1 MKIIFLDIDGVL
13 NSEKFYEKRHRCYEK
28 GIPFAVNWPFSDI
41 DPDSVDILN
50 KVIKATNARI
60 VMSSTWRLGE
70 TVDTLT
76 NILHTVGVKGK
87 LVGKTKSFVDDE
99 TTKKYIKQ
107 ELDLKWAGRKVTKK
121 SNKPFKF
128 GFRVGAVDE
137 VVLSSPYKQDVIAFK
152 IKEDGTFVEAWR
164 CEDVETNEA
173 GPRNLSELSF
183 HDRKLRG
190 IEIKDWLTNTTEKV
204 ESYAI
209 IDDDDDMLESQADRF
224 VHTDHVVGITEQD
237 AEKLTQILNR
247 K

>member
-13 NSEKFYEKRHRCYEK
+13 NSEKFYEKRHRCHEK

-70 TVDTLT
+70 TIDTLA

-87 LVGKTKSFVDDE
+87 LVGKTKSFVDNE
-99 TTKKYIKQ
+99 TTNKYIKQ
-107 ELDLKWAGRKVTKK
+107 ELDLKWTGRKVTKK

-128 GFRVGAVDE
+128 GFKVGTVEE

-173 GPRNLSELSF
+173 GPRNLNELF
-183 HDRKLRG
+183 HNRKPRG
-190 IEIKDWLTNTTEKV
+190 IEIKDWLDTTTENV

-209 IDDDDDMLESQADRF
+209 IDDDCDMLESQADRF

-237 AEKLTQILNR
+237 AEKLTQILN
-247 K
+247 KK

>member
-13 NSEKFYEKRHRCYEK
+13 NSKKFYERRHRCHEK

-70 TVDTLT
+70 TIDTLA

-99 TTKKYIKQ
+99 TTNKYIKQ
-107 ELDLKWAGRKVTKK
+107 ELDLKWAGRKVTIK
-121 SNKPFKF
+121 SNNPFKF
-128 GFRVGAVDE
+128 GFRVGTVEE

-173 GPRNLSELSF
+173 GPRNINELPF
-183 HDRKLRG
+183 HDRKVRG
-190 IEIKDWLTNTTEKV
+190 IEINDWLTNTTEKV

-209 IDDDDDMLESQADRF
+209 IDNDDDMLESQAERF

-237 AEKLTQILNR
+237 AEKLTQILN
-247 K
+247 KK